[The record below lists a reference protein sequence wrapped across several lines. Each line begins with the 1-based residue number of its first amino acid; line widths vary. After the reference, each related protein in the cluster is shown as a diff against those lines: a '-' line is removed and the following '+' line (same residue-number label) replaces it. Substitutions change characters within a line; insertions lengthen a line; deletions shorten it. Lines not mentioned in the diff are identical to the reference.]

1 MNRMKSAYIARL
13 NLEDEHL
20 LGVAAKIRG
29 QMKALSRVVGDMD
42 LYFLRGNE
50 IRRNGAVVKQF
61 GTGRLGRVL
70 AYRMF
75 FYPWLARRLSQY
87 DYIYIRYQGSSPMFL
102 YLLWR
107 LKARNPKM
115 QIHLEIPSF
124 PYDTEY
130 AGLRD
135 HTLGLVDRFF
145 RRYLHHHVDHVVTF
159 SRHNRIFGI
168 PAICTDNGV
177 SVETVPMMES
187 LPEPGS
193 LCFLGV
199 ANLAFWHGYDRV
211 IRGLAAYYAQGG
223 QREVRFLVVGGGKER
238 ERLQRLAS
246 DTGMSEKVSFLGTL
260 HGKALDAVFARSR
273 LGISTLGMHRVIKDT
288 TSLKSREYCARGLP
302 FVTDRQDPD
311 FPVDF
316 PFLYQAP
323 ASDEP
328 LDIALL
334 LAFLDDVEA
343 IPDFRRKMRR
353 YAEQHL
359 DWNTKMQP
367 VIDALA
373 EPGCLP
379 LEEGN

>member
-1 MNRMKSAYIARL
+1 MKSAYIARL
-13 NLEDEHL
+13 NLGDEHL

-42 LYFLRGNE
+42 LYFLRDNE
-50 IRRNGAVVKQF
+50 IRRNDVLLKRF
-61 GTGRLGRVL
+61 GTGRLGRML
-70 AYRMF
+70 AYRLF
-75 FYPWLARRLSQY
+75 FYPWLAHRLSPH
-87 DYIYIRYQGSSPMFL
+87 DYIYIRYQGSSLLFL

-107 LKARNPKM
+107 LKARNPKI

-135 HTLGLVDRFF
+135 HMLGLVDRLF
-145 RRYLHHHVDHVVTF
+145 RRHLHHHVDRVVTF
-159 SRHNRIFGI
+159 SRQACIFGI

-177 SVETVPMMES
+177 AVDTVPMMES
-187 LPEPGS
+187 PPEPG
-193 LCFLGV
+193 CFCLLGV

-223 QREVRFLVVGGGKER
+223 QQEVRFLVVGSGKER
-238 ERLQRLAS
+238 EHLQRLARN
-246 DTGMSEKVSFLGTL
+246 TGMSEKVSFLGAL
-260 HGKALDAVFARSR
+260 HGKALDQVFARSR
-273 LGISTLGMHRVIKDT
+273 LGISSLGMHRLTVDT

-302 FVTDRQDPD
+302 FVTDHEDPD
-311 FPVDF
+311 FTAGF

-328 LDIALL
+328 LDIASL
-334 LAFLDDVEA
+334 LAFLDGVEA
-343 IPDFRRKMRR
+343 MPHFRQKMRC

-359 DWNTKMQP
+359 GWNTKMQP

-373 EPGCLP
+373 KAGCLP
-379 LEEGN
+379 PGEGD